1 MGKANYNLILDLTWK
16 IERPIKNLIIPI
28 GNKNYGN
35 ELIIRRAKEV
45 IDYYQN
51 ELE

>member
-1 MGKANYNLILDLTWK
+1 MKPISTWK

-35 ELIIRRAKEV
+35 ELITRRAGEV
-45 IDYYQN
+45 IDYYRYGNKGDQN
-51 ELE
+51 HG